1 MKDDCLHIA
10 AYLPRSRANGPALR
24 SVLWVQ
30 GCPFRCA
37 GCFNP
42 PFLPFAGGREVAP
55 RDVADW
61 MLTESETEGVTF
73 SGGEPFAQA
82 GALAAVAERVR
93 AAGKGVLVFTG
104 YDAVEL
110 QSSRNPG
117 FRHLLEAADLLVA
130 GRYRSDMPGRHP
142 LLASTNQELVFLTE
156 RYRGA
161 DFTRRRRIEF
171 RIAANGAITVSG
183 FPDAPCRLGATK
195 AIG

>member
-1 MKDDCLHIA
+1 MRIDCLHIA
-10 AYLPRSRANGPALR
+10 AYLPRSRANGPELR

-42 PFLPFAGGREVAP
+42 DFLPFAGGREVAP

-82 GALAAVAERVR
+82 GALADVAERVR

-104 YDAVEL
+104 YDAIEL
-110 QSSRNPG
+110 RSSRNPG
-117 FRHLLEAADLLVA
+117 FRRLLQAADLLVA
-130 GRYRSDMPGRHP
+130 GRYRSEMPGRHP
-142 LLASTNQELVFLTE
+142 LLASANQELVLLTE

-161 DFTRRRRIEF
+161 DFGGRRRTEF
-171 RIAANGAITVSG
+171 RIAASGAITVSG
-183 FPDAPCRLGATK
+183 FPDAPWRLGANKTT
-195 AIG
+195 G

>member
-1 MKDDCLHIA
+1 MKNDCLHIA

-37 GCFNP
+37 RCFNP
-42 PFLPFAGGREVAP
+42 DFLPFAGGREVAT

-61 MLTESETEGVTF
+61 MLAESETEGVSF

-82 GALAAVAERVR
+82 AALAEVAERVR

-104 YDAVEL
+104 YDAIEL
-110 QSSRNPG
+110 RSSRNPG
-117 FRHLLEAADLLVA
+117 VRRLLQAADLLVA
-130 GRYRSDMPGRHP
+130 GRYRSEMPGRHP
-142 LLASTNQELVFLTE
+142 LLASANQELVRLTE

-161 DFTRRRRIEF
+161 DFGGRRRTEF
-171 RIAANGAITVSG
+171 RIAASGAITISG
-183 FPDAPCRLGATK
+183 FPDAPWGLGANE
-195 AIG
+195 ASG

>member
-1 MKDDCLHIA
+1 MKNDRLHIA

-42 PFLPFAGGREVAP
+42 DFLPFAGGRDVAP
-55 RDVADW
+55 REVADW
-61 MLTESETEGVTF
+61 MLAESETEGVTF
-73 SGGEPFAQA
+73 SGGEPFVQA
-82 GALAAVAERVR
+82 GALAAVAECVR

-110 QSSRNPG
+110 QSSGNPR

-130 GRYRSDMPGRHP
+130 GRYRSDKP
-142 LLASTNQELVFLTE
+142 
-156 RYRGA
+156 
-161 DFTRRRRIEF
+161 
-171 RIAANGAITVSG
+171 
-183 FPDAPCRLGATK
+183 
-195 AIG
+195 